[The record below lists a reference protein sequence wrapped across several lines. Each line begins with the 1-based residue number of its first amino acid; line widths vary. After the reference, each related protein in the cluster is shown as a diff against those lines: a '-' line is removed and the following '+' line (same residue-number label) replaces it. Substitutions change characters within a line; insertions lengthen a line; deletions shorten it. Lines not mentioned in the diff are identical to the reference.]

1 MVAVAGGYGRIV
13 WMPTHD
19 SEHEV
24 RYNKE
29 QRPFVAVS
37 RAGTLLPE
45 VLEVIA
51 LVAQHDLT
59 LATGHVTPEETLQI
73 LKAAKAA
80 GCEAPHRHASA
91 ARSAVHVDVD
101 RAAEGSRDSRRLH
114 RAHRRGGDRGGRAE
128 AARARR
134 GERIGGSHFIVGS
147 DAGLAGRANHTDTL
161 ALAASRCARQ
171 ASPTP
176 TSR

>member
-59 LATGHVTPEETLQI
+59 LATGHVTPEE
-73 LKAAKAA
+73 
-80 GCEAPHRHASA
+80 HY
-91 ARSAVHVDVD
+91 RS
-101 RAAEGSRDSRRLH
+101 SRR
-114 RAHRRGGDRGGRAE
+114 RRRL
-128 AARARR
+128 
-134 GERIGGSHFIVGS
+134 V
-147 DAGLAGRANHTDTL
+147 
-161 ALAASRCARQ
+161 
-171 ASPTP
+171 
-176 TSR
+176 